1 MISECCPG
9 CFLFCYTP
17 SQCVITSCLPH
28 TIGGTTASLDL
39 LLLLIDHG
47 DGVVEQT
54 DAEVHQNDGDDDLKC
69 RPENK
74 SEPAF

>member
-1 MISECCPG
+1 MAVVDEPQPDFSPG
-9 CFLFCYTP
+9 
-17 SQCVITSCLPH
+17 VLP
-28 TIGGTTASLDL
+28 DL